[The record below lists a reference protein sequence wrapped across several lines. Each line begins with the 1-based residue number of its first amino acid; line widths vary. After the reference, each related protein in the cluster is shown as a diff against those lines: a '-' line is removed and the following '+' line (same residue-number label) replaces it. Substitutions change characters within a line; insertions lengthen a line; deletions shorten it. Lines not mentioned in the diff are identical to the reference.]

1 MGKAK
6 INYRLYASLLV
17 MGLCPAIYQAVRIF
31 FLGQMPDPGAY
42 SIAGQLS
49 WVQLLYE
56 IVQETVLLPL
66 YFFLGQ
72 VVSDNVSFG
81 NRVRSGLW
89 LTAGIW
95 TALAVAV
102 SAFARPLLGWMAAA
116 PDIIEAS
123 ATYIRIES
131 FANIFATLFSFA
143 LVALVTLGR
152 EKWLYAIT
160 GARLVLSILLDCL
173 FFSNLPFSLRL
184 GVNGIGWSNLA
195 ANGILFVVAL
205 ALLARE
211 GVPLGGKLSFG
222 WAREF
227 FQVSSLSGLESFV
240 RNFAYMAMV
249 VRMVNVVQE
258 QGLYW
263 TANNFIWGW
272 LLLPVTQLG
281 ELVKRDV
288 ATNAGRLRQKV
299 RNYAVMTAGICC
311 VWVVSIP
318 LWKPFMSG
326 ILGYADTDRLV
337 QLVLL
342 LLGFY
347 VVFAFQNIIH
357 AVFFGLGKTNY
368 LLVQSVVTNAVY
380 YGGAFLLYRADI
392 WVPTLNGIALLFGW
406 WMVFGAGVTAVLYW
420 WLLRSRRQLAA
431 A

>member
-222 WAREF
+222 
-227 FQVSSLSGLESFV
+227 
-240 RNFAYMAMV
+240 
-249 VRMVNVVQE
+249 
-258 QGLYW
+258 
-263 TANNFIWGW
+263 
-272 LLLPVTQLG
+272 
-281 ELVKRDV
+281 
-288 ATNAGRLRQKV
+288 
-299 RNYAVMTAGICC
+299 
-311 VWVVSIP
+311 
-318 LWKPFMSG
+318 
-326 ILGYADTDRLV
+326 
-337 QLVLL
+337 
-342 LLGFY
+342 
-347 VVFAFQNIIH
+347 
-357 AVFFGLGKTNY
+357 
-368 LLVQSVVTNAVY
+368 
-380 YGGAFLLYRADI
+380 
-392 WVPTLNGIALLFGW
+392 
-406 WMVFGAGVTAVLYW
+406 
-420 WLLRSRRQLAA
+420 
-431 A
+431 

>member
-66 YFFLGQ
+66 YLFLGQ
-72 VVSDNVSFG
+72 VVSDKAAFG

-95 TALAVAV
+95 TALAVAL

-116 PDIIEAS
+116 PDIIDAS
-123 ATYIRIES
+123 AAYIRIES

-152 EKWLYAIT
+152 EKWLYVLT

-173 FFSNLPFSLRL
+173 LLSNLPFSLRL

-195 ANGILFVVAL
+195 ANGILFAVAL
-205 ALLARE
+205 VLLARE

-227 FQVSSLSGLESFV
+227 FRVGSLSGLESFV
-240 RNFAYMAMV
+240 RNFAYMVMV
-249 VRMVNVVQE
+249 VRMVN
-258 QGLYW
+258 
-263 TANNFIWGW
+263 
-272 LLLPVTQLG
+272 QLG

-288 ATNAGRLRQKV
+288 ATDASSLRQKV
-299 RNYAVMTAGICC
+299 QSYAVLTAGICW
-311 VWVVSIP
+311 VWVISIP
-318 LWKPFMSG
+318 LWRPFMSG

-347 VVFAFQNIIH
+347 VVYAFQNIIH

-368 LLVQSVVTNAVY
+368 ILVQSVVTNAVY
-380 YGGAFLLYRADI
+380 YGGAFLLYRAGI

-406 WMVFGAGVTAVLYW
+406 GMVFGAGVTAVLYF
-420 WLLRSRRQLAA
+420 WLLRSRKQLAA

>member
-72 VVSDNVSFG
+72 VVSDKAVFG

-95 TALAVAV
+95 TALAVAL

-116 PDIIEAS
+116 PDIIDAS
-123 ATYIRIES
+123 AAYIRIES

-143 LVALVTLGR
+143 LVALVTLSR
-152 EKWLYAIT
+152 EKWLYVLT
-160 GARLVLSILLDCL
+160 GARLVFSILLDCL
-173 FFSNLPFSLRL
+173 LLSNLPFSLRI

-195 ANGILFVVAL
+195 ANGILFAVAL
-205 ALLARE
+205 VLLVRE

-227 FQVSSLSGLESFV
+227 FRVGSLSGLESFV
-240 RNFAYMAMV
+240 RNFTYMVMV
-249 VRMVNVVQE
+249 VRMINVVQE

-272 LLLPVTQLG
+272 LLLPITQLG

-288 ATNAGRLRQKV
+288 ATAAGSLRQKV
-299 RNYAVMTAGICC
+299 RSYAVLTAGICAFGLFP
-311 VWVVSIP
+311 SPSGGP
-318 LWKPFMSG
+318 LCPAFWDMPMQTGWSSWYCFCWASMSCTPSR
-326 ILGYADTDRLV
+326 ILYMPCSLGWARPTISWPS
-337 QLVLL
+337 LL
-342 LLGFY
+342 LPTPCTTAEPFCCTVLTSGCQPLM
-347 VVFAFQNIIH
+347 ASPCCL
-357 AVFFGLGKTNY
+357 A
-368 LLVQSVVTNAVY
+368 
-380 YGGAFLLYRADI
+380 GG
-392 WVPTLNGIALLFGW
+392 W
-406 WMVFGAGVTAVLYW
+406 
-420 WLLRSRRQLAA
+420 SLAPA
-431 A
+431 

>member
-1 MGKAK
+1 M
-6 INYRLYASLLV
+6 
-17 MGLCPAIYQAVRIF
+17 
-31 FLGQMPDPGAY
+31 
-42 SIAGQLS
+42 
-49 WVQLLYE
+49 
-56 IVQETVLLPL
+56 
-66 YFFLGQ
+66 
-72 VVSDNVSFG
+72 
-81 NRVRSGLW
+81 
-89 LTAGIW
+89 
-95 TALAVAV
+95 
-102 SAFARPLLGWMAAA
+102 
-116 PDIIEAS
+116 
-123 ATYIRIES
+123 
-131 FANIFATLFSFA
+131 
-143 LVALVTLGR
+143 
-152 EKWLYAIT
+152 
-160 GARLVLSILLDCL
+160 LSILLDCL

-311 VWVVSIP
+311 V
-318 LWKPFMSG
+318 
-326 ILGYADTDRLV
+326 
-337 QLVLL
+337 
-342 LLGFY
+342 
-347 VVFAFQNIIH
+347 
-357 AVFFGLGKTNY
+357 
-368 LLVQSVVTNAVY
+368 
-380 YGGAFLLYRADI
+380 
-392 WVPTLNGIALLFGW
+392 
-406 WMVFGAGVTAVLYW
+406 
-420 WLLRSRRQLAA
+420 
-431 A
+431 

>member
-6 INYRLYASLLV
+6 INDRLYASLLV

-173 FFSNLPFSLRL
+173 FFL
-184 GVNGIGWSNLA
+184 
-195 ANGILFVVAL
+195 
-205 ALLARE
+205 
-211 GVPLGGKLSFG
+211 
-222 WAREF
+222 
-227 FQVSSLSGLESFV
+227 
-240 RNFAYMAMV
+240 
-249 VRMVNVVQE
+249 
-258 QGLYW
+258 
-263 TANNFIWGW
+263 
-272 LLLPVTQLG
+272 
-281 ELVKRDV
+281 
-288 ATNAGRLRQKV
+288 
-299 RNYAVMTAGICC
+299 
-311 VWVVSIP
+311 
-318 LWKPFMSG
+318 
-326 ILGYADTDRLV
+326 
-337 QLVLL
+337 
-342 LLGFY
+342 
-347 VVFAFQNIIH
+347 
-357 AVFFGLGKTNY
+357 
-368 LLVQSVVTNAVY
+368 
-380 YGGAFLLYRADI
+380 
-392 WVPTLNGIALLFGW
+392 
-406 WMVFGAGVTAVLYW
+406 
-420 WLLRSRRQLAA
+420 
-431 A
+431 

>member
-1 MGKAK
+1 M
-6 INYRLYASLLV
+6 
-17 MGLCPAIYQAVRIF
+17 
-31 FLGQMPDPGAY
+31 
-42 SIAGQLS
+42 
-49 WVQLLYE
+49 
-56 IVQETVLLPL
+56 
-66 YFFLGQ
+66 
-72 VVSDNVSFG
+72 
-81 NRVRSGLW
+81 
-89 LTAGIW
+89 
-95 TALAVAV
+95 
-102 SAFARPLLGWMAAA
+102 
-116 PDIIEAS
+116 
-123 ATYIRIES
+123 
-131 FANIFATLFSFA
+131 
-143 LVALVTLGR
+143 
-152 EKWLYAIT
+152 
-160 GARLVLSILLDCL
+160 LSILLDCL

-184 GVNGIGWSNLA
+184 GVNGIGWAKLA

-406 WMVFGAGVTAVLYW
+406 GMVFGAGVTAVLYW

>member
-42 SIAGQLS
+42 SIAGQLI

-66 YFFLGQ
+66 YLFLGQ
-72 VVSDNVSFG
+72 VVSDKAAFG

-95 TALAVAV
+95 TALAVAL
-102 SAFARPLLGWMAAA
+102 SAFAMPLLGWMAAA
-116 PDIIEAS
+116 PDIIDAS
-123 ATYIRIES
+123 AAYIRIES

-152 EKWLYAIT
+152 EKWLYVLT

-173 FFSNLPFSLRL
+173 LLSNLPFSLRL
-184 GVNGIGWSNLA
+184 GVTGIGWSNLA
-195 ANGILFVVAL
+195 TNGILFAAAL
-205 ALLARE
+205 VLLTSE
-211 GVPLGGKLSFG
+211 GVPLAGKLSFG
-222 WAREF
+222 WVLEF
-227 FQVSSLSGLESFV
+227 FRVGSLSGLESFV
-240 RNFAYMAMV
+240 RNSAYMVMV

-263 TANNFIWGW
+263 MANNFIWGW
-272 LLLPVTQLG
+272 LLLPIT
-281 ELVKRDV
+281 
-288 ATNAGRLRQKV
+288 
-299 RNYAVMTAGICC
+299 
-311 VWVVSIP
+311 
-318 LWKPFMSG
+318 
-326 ILGYADTDRLV
+326 

-347 VVFAFQNIIH
+347 VVYAFQNIIH

-368 LLVQSVVTNAVY
+368 ILVQSVVTNAVY
-380 YGGAFLLYRADI
+380 YGGAFLLYRAGI

-406 WMVFGAGVTAVLYW
+406 GMVFGAGVTAVLYF
-420 WLLRSRRQLAA
+420 WLLRSRKQLAA

>member
-160 GARLVLSILLDCL
+160 GARLVLRI
-173 FFSNLPFSLRL
+173 
-184 GVNGIGWSNLA
+184 
-195 ANGILFVVAL
+195 
-205 ALLARE
+205 
-211 GVPLGGKLSFG
+211 
-222 WAREF
+222 
-227 FQVSSLSGLESFV
+227 
-240 RNFAYMAMV
+240 
-249 VRMVNVVQE
+249 
-258 QGLYW
+258 
-263 TANNFIWGW
+263 
-272 LLLPVTQLG
+272 
-281 ELVKRDV
+281 
-288 ATNAGRLRQKV
+288 
-299 RNYAVMTAGICC
+299 
-311 VWVVSIP
+311 
-318 LWKPFMSG
+318 
-326 ILGYADTDRLV
+326 
-337 QLVLL
+337 
-342 LLGFY
+342 LLGFAAGAMLY
-347 VVFAFQNIIH
+347 VVVEEMIPEMSQGRHSHIGVLAFAAGFSVMMVLDV
-357 AVFFGLGKTNY
+357 ALG
-368 LLVQSVVTNAVY
+368 
-380 YGGAFLLYRADI
+380 
-392 WVPTLNGIALLFGW
+392 
-406 WMVFGAGVTAVLYW
+406 
-420 WLLRSRRQLAA
+420 
-431 A
+431 